1 MTNETG
7 TQPAAG
13 TTKPLLSNEINTATR
28 SIHTK
33 LNKLITARLPL
44 ALPPHSASPR
54 VYAYG
59 LLHFAH
65 VYLTFES
72 AWQDLINHAP
82 ATYNNPAL
90 SSLLEDPWVSVTTP
104 PSSAGTTTTTTTSSS
119 STATPASPSPTS
131 PGADAN
137 DNDPLDPALLTF
149 LRTLLPAGL
158 PRSKRLRRDLAA
170 LLGLRPV
177 ELDVR
182 LATAG
187 YPGNGRVA
195 AYAAHIRRATAAR
208 PHVLIAY
215 AWVMYMAVF
224 AGGRWIR
231 GQLASGGR
239 EFWEGGDVID
249 DSETDK
255 TTDSGNTN
263 NDKEGGGARKA
274 PGINFDTL
282 GDRGLAFFSFD
293 GAHDGEDIKAAFKA
307 RLEDAEALLSPR
319 QRAEVVAEAH
329 AIFEWSIALVEELD
343 ELLDTPDAD
352 AMPKPLKGHGR
363 PAPVSEKE
371 KMMMA
376 EKGGAEA
383 MAPAAARQQGNK
395 DWVRQGGS
403 IAGALVVL
411 GGVYWWAAYCLGTV
425 LREGWHEGW
434 AGL

>member
-1 MTNETG
+1 M
-7 TQPAAG
+7 
-13 TTKPLLSNEINTATR
+13 
-28 SIHTK
+28 
-33 LNKLITARLPL
+33 
-44 ALPPHSASPR
+44 
-54 VYAYG
+54 
-59 LLHFAH
+59 
-65 VYLTFES
+65 
-72 AWQDLINHAP
+72 
-82 ATYNNPAL
+82 

-104 PSSAGTTTTTTTSSS
+104 PSSSASASANTS
-119 STATPASPSPTS
+119 STATPASPTS
-131 PGADAN
+131 PNADAETN
-137 DNDPLDPALLTF
+137 NEALDPALLTF

-195 AYAAHIRRATAAR
+195 AYAAHIRRATAAK

-239 EFWEGGDVID
+239 EFWEGAGDVINND
-249 DSETDK
+249 E
-255 TTDSGNTN
+255 TTDGGNTN
-263 NDKEGGGARKA
+263 KEGGGRPA

-376 EKGGAEA
+376 EKGAEA
-383 MAPAAARQQGNK
+383 MAPAAQQQGNK

>member
-1 MTNETG
+1 M
-7 TQPAAG
+7 
-13 TTKPLLSNEINTATR
+13 
-28 SIHTK
+28 
-33 LNKLITARLPL
+33 
-44 ALPPHSASPR
+44 
-54 VYAYG
+54 
-59 LLHFAH
+59 
-65 VYLTFES
+65 
-72 AWQDLINHAP
+72 
-82 ATYNNPAL
+82 
-90 SSLLEDPWVSVTTP
+90 
-104 PSSAGTTTTTTTSSS
+104 
-119 STATPASPSPTS
+119 
-131 PGADAN
+131 
-137 DNDPLDPALLTF
+137 
-149 LRTLLPAGL
+149 
-158 PRSKRLRRDLAA
+158 
-170 LLGLRPV
+170 
-177 ELDVR
+177 R

-195 AYAAHIRRATAAR
+195 AYAAHIRRATAAK

-239 EFWEGGDVID
+239 EFWEGAGDVID
-249 DSETDK
+249 RDSETDNK
-255 TTDSGNTN
+255 DNEDGKSAAAP
-263 NDKEGGGARKA
+263 KAA

-343 ELLDTPDAD
+343 ELLDTPDAE
-352 AMPKPLKGHGR
+352 AMPKPLKGHGK

-371 KMMMA
+371 KMAMA
-376 EKGGAEA
+376 EKGAEA
-383 MAPAAARQQGNK
+383 MAPAAQQQGNK